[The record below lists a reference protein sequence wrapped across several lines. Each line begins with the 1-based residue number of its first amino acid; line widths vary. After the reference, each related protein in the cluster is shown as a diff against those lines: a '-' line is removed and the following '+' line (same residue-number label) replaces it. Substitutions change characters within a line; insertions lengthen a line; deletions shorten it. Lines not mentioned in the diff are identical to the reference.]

1 MLDVSA
7 ETNVRFLREAVKYLQ
22 EQLLAKDKKLLE
34 LTAQKALDDEL
45 STKLS
50 DELLALKLKFF
61 VGGREKAAPGTRAG
75 RSKARG
81 TLLPHNRSPL
91 LSADVPQPAAAELDS
106 EEVFYTDSKTACP
119 CCANAMAPMTGGFE
133 ESCEIDVTERKYRL
147 RHHRRQKYVCKGC
160 NKIVAA
166 KGPTKLTPGGEFSIQ
181 MAVQVADD
189 KYGKHMPLTRQADA
203 MAEAGLTVTPRTLFG
218 LTRHLESLLA
228 GVPAMIR
235 AEILARPGV
244 QVDETRMK
252 ILSTKTNGYVWGL
265 TNSHGV
271 YYQYETT
278 RSSAVVREMLSGY
291 RGTVMTDGYSGYR
304 FLEKV
309 PGISLVH
316 CMSHVRRRFHE
327 ASAKYPEAKPA
338 VEMLDELFAVE
349 HEANDVD
356 DVARL
361 RREKSAVIVARF
373 EAYIDSRRGRFLSSS
388 GFGAAVTYYDE
399 RREQLTRFLTDPE
412 APLDSNGVE
421 RALKRPVLGRKNF
434 SGFRTINGADV
445 GMTLYTIVATC
456 KLLGLSPAAY
466 MRVMATRAVRG
477 ETVITPLAWG
487 NELAKKAKAG
497 LNRAELFPEL
507 G

>member
-1 MLDVSA
+1 MLDVSS
-7 ETNVRFLREAVKYLQ
+7 ETNVKFLREAVKYLQ
-22 EQLLAKDKKLLE
+22 EQLLAEKKKNLAHA
-34 LTAQKALDDEL
+34 AQKALDDEL
-45 STKLS
+45 CTKLS

-61 VGGREKAAPGTRAG
+61 VGGREKAAPDTRAG
-75 RSKARG
+75 RPKARG

-91 LSADVPQPAAAELDS
+91 DGADVPQPAAAELNA
-106 EEVFYTDSKTACP
+106 EEVFYTDDNAVCP
-119 CCANAMAPMTGGFE
+119 CCSSAMAPMTGGFE

-147 RHHRRQKYVCKGC
+147 RHHRRQKYVCKDC
-160 NKIVAA
+160 SKIVAA
-166 KGPTKLTPGGEFSIQ
+166 KGPTKLTPGSEFSIQ

-235 AEILARPGV
+235 AEILARPSV
-244 QVDETRMK
+244 AIDETRMK

-278 RSSAVVREMLSGY
+278 RSGQVAREMLGNY
-291 RGTVMTDGYSGYR
+291 RGTVMTDGFSGYR

-316 CMSHVRRRFHE
+316 CMAHVRRRFHE

-338 VEMLDELFAVE
+338 LEMLDELFAVE
-349 HEANDVD
+349 AEAGDVD
-356 DVARL
+356 DIARL
-361 RREKSAVIVARF
+361 RREKSAAIVARF
-373 EAYIDSRRGRFLSSS
+373 EAYLDSRRGLFLSSS

-399 RREQLTRFLTDPE
+399 RREQLTRFLSDPN
-412 APLDSNGVE
+412 APLDSNSVE

-434 SGFRTINGADV
+434 LGFRTINGADV

-456 KLLGLSPAAY
+456 KLLGLSTAAY
-466 MRVMATRAVRG
+466 MRVMATRAARG
-477 ETVITPLAWG
+477 EAVLTPLAWG
-487 NELAKKAKAG
+487 TELAEKAKAG
-497 LNRAELFPEL
+497 MIREELFPEPA
-507 G
+507 